1 MFASLLQSSL
11 FFSPLHRS
19 LDLRICKAN
28 FRLPCQQCS
37 PEVLSWALQNG
48 QCCISPISQIAT
60 LRSLVLGSA
69 QICKNMIPW
78 YIITVWMYYYMFY
91 HFNKLCVCV
100 FICILYTCTST
111 SYTYLYIP
119 HEGPFGP
126 AEAGWCHSRNKHR
139 GRLSQLQWKWC
150 SHLGGRY
157 PIDEAGRWTD
167 DTRNFMKLLLLLKLH
182 TSTEQSDL
190 TGMSTSPTIE
200 TLIIKFKMLI

>member
-1 MFASLLQSSL
+1 MPTVQPWSLELSFAEWSVLYLTDIPNCNPSKIGAWKCSNLQEYDSLIYNYSMNVLL
-11 FFSPLHRS
+11 Y
-19 LDLRICKAN
+19 
-28 FRLPCQQCS
+28 
-37 PEVLSWALQNG
+37 VLSFQKIV
-48 QCCISPISQIAT
+48 CMCI
-60 LRSLVLGSA
+60 
-69 QICKNMIPW
+69 
-78 YIITVWMYYYMFY
+78 Y
-91 HFNKLCVCV
+91 
-100 FICILYTCTST
+100 ICILYTCTST

>member
-1 MFASLLQSSL
+1 MPTVAALKSWVELCRMVSVVSHRYPKLQPFEVWCL
-11 FFSPLHRS
+11 
-19 LDLRICKAN
+19 
-28 FRLPCQQCS
+28 
-37 PEVLSWALQNG
+37 EVLK
-48 QCCISPISQIAT
+48 
-60 LRSLVLGSA
+60 SA
-69 QICKNMIPW
+69 RIWFPW